1 MADPD
6 GVSPNASPRDPFAEG
21 PLGAI
26 DVEPALKRALGGW
39 LDWLAYE
46 KRASAHTL
54 DGYARDIAGFLA
66 FLTEHFGFTPGLKEL
81 EGLAA
86 VDFRAWLARQSH
98 VGNSRTTIARHA
110 STLRTLYKYLER
122 QGIVSNAAIHAL
134 RTPKVPKSLP
144 KALTIEDAL
153 EAVELADELADE
165 PWIGKRDRALL
176 KLLYGCGLRLSE
188 ALNLDVRDVPQSD
201 TPGTATMVITGKGS
215 KQRVVPVLDVVK
227 RDIEAYVKASPFP
240 MTPQSPLFLGERGAR
255 LNPGVAQA
263 MVRKVR
269 AMLNLPDTVTPHA
282 LRHSFATHL
291 LAGGGDL
298 RTIQELLGHASLST
312 TQRYTDVD
320 SARLQAV
327 HGLTHPRAKRRK

>member
-1 MADPD
+1 M
-6 GVSPNASPRDPFAEG
+6 ASPGGLTPSVLEQG
-21 PLGAI
+21 PLGPI
-26 DVEPALKRALGGW
+26 EVEPALRRALTGW
-39 LDWLAYE
+39 LEWLAYE
-46 KRASAHTL
+46 KRASTHTL
-54 DGYARDIAGFLA
+54 NGYAYDVAKFLT

-81 EGLAA
+81 EGLSAL
-86 VDFRAWLARQSH
+86 DFRSWLAKQNQD
-98 VGNSRTTIARHA
+98 GNARSTIARHM

-122 QGIVSNAAIHAL
+122 AGIAKNTAVHAV

-153 EAVELADELADE
+153 MAVEVADQLTDE

-188 ALNLDVRDVPQSD
+188 ALNLDVKDMPSGD
-201 TPGTATMVITGKGS
+201 TMVITGKGD
-215 KQRVVPVLDVVK
+215 KQRVVPVLSVVK
-227 RDIEAYVKASPFP
+227 RDIDAYVKASPYP
-240 MTPQSPLFLGERGAR
+240 MTPESPLFLGVRGGR

-263 MVRKVR
+263 MVREVR
-269 AMLNLPDTVTPHA
+269 RLLGLPDSVTPHA

-291 LAGGGDL
+291 LSGGGDL

-320 SARLQAV
+320 SQRLQAV
-327 HGLTHPRAKRRK
+327 HSLSHPRAKRRK

>member
-1 MADPD
+1 MPD
-6 GVSPNASPRDPFAEG
+6 NLTSTPYDHG

-26 DVEPALKRALGGW
+26 EAEPALRRALIGW
-39 LDWLAYE
+39 LEWLTYE
-46 KRASAHTL
+46 RRAAAHTL
-54 DGYARDIAGFLA
+54 DGYSRDVVQFLD
-66 FLTEHFGFTPGLKEL
+66 FLTDHLGYTPGIKEL
-81 EGLAA
+81 EGLGA
-86 VDFRAWLARQSH
+86 VDFRAWLARQSNA
-98 VGNSRTTIARHA
+98 GKSRTTIARHM

-122 QGIVSNAAIHAL
+122 EGIISNAAIHTV

-144 KALTIEDAL
+144 KALTVEDAL
-153 EAVELADELADE
+153 MAVEIADELADE

-176 KLLYGCGLRLSE
+176 KLLYGSGLRLSE
-188 ALNLDVRDVPQSD
+188 ALDLNVRDLPD
-201 TPGTATMVITGKGS
+201 GDTMVVTGKGS
-215 KQRVVPVLDVVK
+215 KQRVVPVLDTVK
-227 RDIEAYVKASPFP
+227 RDIDAYLAASPYP
-240 MTPQSPLFLGERGAR
+240 MTPQSPVFLGARGGR

-263 MVRKVR
+263 MVRNVR
-269 AMLNLPDTVTPHA
+269 AMLGLPDTVTPHA

-327 HGLTHPRAKRRK
+327 HGMSHPRAKRRK